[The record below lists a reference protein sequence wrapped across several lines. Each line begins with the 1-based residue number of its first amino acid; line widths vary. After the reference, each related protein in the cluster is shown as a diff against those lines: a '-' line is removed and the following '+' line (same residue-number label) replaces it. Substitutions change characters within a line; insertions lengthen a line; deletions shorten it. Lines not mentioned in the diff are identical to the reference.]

1 MATVN
6 CSEPIWIETWKW
18 LEIKM
23 SIFTI
28 FKHTWMFLRCTE
40 NVRTCERVNA
50 RKKRNSLN
58 RATNSC
64 RDGWNVRNGLN
75 VPNILHSVGERV
87 DCVLLIVLVLSLSKH
102 DYVPLNLNKKYCE
115 CLCSGGYINLLT
127 LLWKTGCMG
136 CLLCQNILV
145 VNQKN
150 GCLSCLICT
159 PWNQN
164 FHFQSMNWLLML

>member
-1 MATVN
+1 M
-6 CSEPIWIETWKW
+6 
-18 LEIKM
+18 
-23 SIFTI
+23 
-28 FKHTWMFLRCTE
+28 E
-40 NVRTCERVNA
+40 N
-50 RKKRNSLN
+50 
-58 RATNSC
+58 
-64 RDGWNVRNGLN
+64 
-75 VPNILHSVGERV
+75 
-87 DCVLLIVLVLSLSKH
+87 

-164 FHFQSMNWLLML
+164 FHFQPMNWWLMLYNIDSMCECFSCQDSKSSYLRCVLMICFYHYLLWIKNNGCLRCMKALAIIRIKMVVSVV

>member
-1 MATVN
+1 MKVR
-6 CSEPIWIETWKW
+6 CS
-18 LEIKM
+18 
-23 SIFTI
+23 
-28 FKHTWMFLRCTE
+28 E

-50 RKKRNSLN
+50 RKNRNSLN

-87 DCVLLIVLVLSLSKH
+87 DCVLLIVLVLLSSKH
-102 DYVPLNLNKKYCE
+102 NYVPLNLNKKHCE
-115 CLCSGGYINLLT
+115 YLCCRGYKNLLT
-127 LLWKTGCMG
+127 LLSKTGCMG

-150 GCLSCLICT
+150 GWLSCLICT

-164 FHFQSMNWLLML
+164 FHFQPMNWWMMLYNIDSMWMFQLPRIKK